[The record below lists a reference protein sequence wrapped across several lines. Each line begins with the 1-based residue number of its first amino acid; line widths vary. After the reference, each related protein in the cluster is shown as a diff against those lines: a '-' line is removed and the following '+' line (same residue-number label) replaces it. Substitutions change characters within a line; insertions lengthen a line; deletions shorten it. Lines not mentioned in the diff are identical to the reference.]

1 MCHPTEHTSAGIV
14 WENVPN
20 LGFFCRSPA
29 LSSALPQ
36 AEDNDF
42 SRAGHG
48 DIVKHSEAV
57 VLANVRGGDLIA
69 TAFPRFVPGCQV
81 WDVNPFSSLC

>member
-1 MCHPTEHTSAGIV
+1 M
-14 WENVPN
+14 ENVPN

-48 DIVKHSEAV
+48 DIVKHSEAA

-81 WDVNPFSSLC
+81 WDGKSHFFLVLTCKIHT